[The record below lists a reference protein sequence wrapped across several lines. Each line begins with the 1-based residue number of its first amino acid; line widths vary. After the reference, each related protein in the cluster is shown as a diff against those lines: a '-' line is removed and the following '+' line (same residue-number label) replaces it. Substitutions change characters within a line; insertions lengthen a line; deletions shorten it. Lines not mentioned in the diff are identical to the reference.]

1 MEHFHNHHNHTFS
14 RKHLREHPICLATIF
29 YGALVIIGELIIL
42 SFVTDM
48 HLHDFLSYEGV
59 VQLIHLVGIIILAIV
74 NYRWI
79 HRVSGHND
87 TPRQA
92 TTKFFGVSVVIL
104 IAHIVLLHVIPR
116 WVGFELHHHDEA
128 EHTHGILSAEM
139 IEYLT
144 LGAIIVFV
152 TLAFRFQDTILHK
165 LHLKN
170 KYTFMLGSGVQKNH
184 HHHHWHH
191 HH

>member
-1 MEHFHNHHNHTFS
+1 MEHSHNHTFS

-29 YGALVIIGELIIL
+29 YGALVLIGELIIL
-42 SFVTDM
+42 SLVTDM

-59 VQLIHLVGIIILAIV
+59 VQLIHLVGIIFLAIV

-79 HRVSGHND
+79 HRVSRHTDSAG
-87 TPRQA
+87 QA
-92 TTKFFGVSVVIL
+92 TTKFFGVSLIIL
-104 IAHIVLLHVIPR
+104 IAHIILLHVIPR
-116 WVGFELHHHDEA
+116 WIGFELHHHDES
-128 EHTHGILSAEM
+128 EHTHGMLSAEM

-144 LGAIIVFV
+144 LGAIIIFV

-184 HHHHWHH
+184 HHHH
-191 HH
+191 